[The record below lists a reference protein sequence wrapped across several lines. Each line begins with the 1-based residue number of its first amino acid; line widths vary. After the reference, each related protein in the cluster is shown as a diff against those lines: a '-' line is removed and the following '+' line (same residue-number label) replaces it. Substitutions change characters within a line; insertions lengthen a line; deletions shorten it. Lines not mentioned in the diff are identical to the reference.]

1 MAFVFRAKR
10 DLKLSEVEPNNV
22 YPGEYYKENQLIKDL
37 DKQSSEFQSKSTRN
51 LPSSKFITPGPGSYE
66 KNIIYYDIF
75 GDYKKKKKLNNIF
88 DSVKRSVIPKEVQE
102 FLTKN
107 QAIAFNTRGGRFNY
121 RIDELEKKKNIPG
134 PGDYSPDSQTKSK
147 KDKNLYFNKENKNIV
162 NSNIDNTICIN
173 TNNNSSI
180 TNNIPS
186 NRSQSTNDNSNK
198 SRIIKKTKSFNS
210 DYRTETIPSKG
221 NLGYDIDQNGD
232 KKMIINN
239 DEFNNSGNKNGSI
252 GPGQYN
258 IQSNWEKNIISWE
271 KMRNDNDEKY
281 NAIKERKN
289 LSPLTQLEKDYLM
302 NSKKLKS
309 KKIPKTENNSRYNT
323 KSKLFNYF
331 INLRYDKIKNVHEK
345 KDYDNFLFEGNP
357 GPGYYSPENNYSQ
370 SENYFRYDKS
380 KKNFNAKSPRFKT
393 VTKANN
399 DLGPGFYYNKSKPKK
414 VEKPKYILGVIEN
427 PNKDDNLC
435 ALKLSLAKENYKVP
449 GPGSYEVE
457 GNLIHEDISNNQNFG
472 SNDRRFKNSQEIM
485 NDYPGPGS
493 YEKKDGFSKENKSNI
508 KKQNI
513 FTNYKTDLN
522 LIKEIYKIPKEEFIT
537 PPVGLYNPN
546 IISSMEYN
554 AKSKINPYADE
565 KRIGFGIQEKKGMS
579 FITKENNRNIGPGRY
594 YKNKKMDMKQNN
606 FPFNQS
612 NKRFNYEQLYNNK
625 MPGPGTYDINSFD
638 DWNKKSHNILFV

>member
-51 LPSSKFITPGPGSYE
+51 LPSTKFITPGPGSYE

-102 FLTKN
+102 FLTKS

-522 LIKEIYKIPKEEFIT
+522 LIKEIDKIPKEEFIT

>member
-522 LIKEIYKIPKEEFIT
+522 LIKEIDKIPKEEFIT

-594 YKNKKMDMKQNN
+594 YKNKIMDMKQNN

>member
-427 PNKDDNLC
+427 PNKDNNLC

-522 LIKEIYKIPKEEFIT
+522 LIKEIDKIPKEEFIT

>member
-51 LPSSKFITPGPGSYE
+51 LPSTKFITPGPGSYE

-102 FLTKN
+102 FLTKS

>member
-51 LPSSKFITPGPGSYE
+51 LPSTKFITPGPGSYE

-522 LIKEIYKIPKEEFIT
+522 LIKEIDKIPKEEFIT